1 VALWYFQRR
10 PQPVTIE
17 FLSTQAIEEFMS
29 QLKETLRHPLF
40 LSLYAPWLL
49 FAFAYGLLI
58 PVLPLYAAGFEVS
71 YGLIGV
77 VLAGEALGQ
86 LAGDIP
92 AGLLLRRLGNRRLMI
107 AGLALVA
114 LSTAALFL
122 AETIWL
128 VFVLRLVAGF
138 GRAMAHLAQHA
149 YLAGAVSLAR
159 RGRASALYGGVN
171 RVGTFTGPVVG
182 GFVAA
187 SAGLRAPFL
196 IFAVVCMLAALI
208 VALYLRGADGDTGD
222 EVAAH
227 AAGTPGGL
235 LATLRAHFQILAAAG
250 SGQIFAQMIRAG
262 RAVILP
268 LYGADVL
275 GLDVGAIGLVV
286 GLVAAMDMSLFYLAG
301 WLMDRFGRKYAIVPC
316 FAIQGIGMAL
326 IPLAGDFTGLLLAG
340 LVIGLGNGLGSG
352 TMIALGSDLA
362 PREAQGEFLG
372 LWRLI
377 GDAGFTGGP
386 LVIGGVAD
394 LLLLQT
400 APLVI
405 AGAGFLAAGIF
416 AFGVPETLKKRA
428 PAH

>member
-1 VALWYFQRR
+1 
-10 PQPVTIE
+10 
-17 FLSTQAIEEFMS
+17 MS

-49 FAFAYGLLI
+49 FAFAHGLLI

-86 LAGDIP
+86 LAGDVP
-92 AGLLLRRLGNRRLMI
+92 AGLLLRRLGNRRVMVI
-107 AGLALVA
+107 GLGLVA

-122 AETIWL
+122 AGSIWL

-149 YLAGAVSLAR
+149 YISGAVTLAR
-159 RGRASALYGGVN
+159 RGRAIALYGGVN
-171 RVGTFTGPVVG
+171 RVGTFAGPVVG

-187 SAGLRAPFL
+187 AAGLRVPFL
-196 IFAVVCMLAALI
+196 IFGVVCVLAALI
-208 VALYLRGADGDTGD
+208 AAFYLRSVDDDAAVHDAGRTG
-222 EVAAH
+222 
-227 AAGTPGGL
+227 GF

-250 SGQIFAQMIRAG
+250 AGQIFGQMIRAG
-262 RAVILP
+262 RVVILP

-275 GLDVGAIGLVV
+275 GLDVGTIGLIV
-286 GLVAAMDMSLFYLAG
+286 GLTAAVDMSLFYPAG
-301 WLMDRFGRKYAIVPC
+301 WLMDRLGRKYAIVPC
-316 FAIQGIGMAL
+316 FAIQGVGMAL
-326 IPLAGDFTGLLLAG
+326 IPLAADFTGLLLAG

-352 TMIALGSDLA
+352 TMMTLGSDLA
-362 PREAQGEFLG
+362 PRQARGEFLG